1 MRDGWAM
8 QAHLCSCVAANA
20 FGVEGAVALA
30 AKLSGC
36 CALTALRL
44 AHNDIGR
51 EGTNALV
58 TRLCDCHKLRVLD
71 LTGKWGAHRYLV

>member
-1 MRDGWAM
+1 M
-8 QAHLCSCVAANA
+8 QAHLCSCVAANE
-20 FGVEGAVALA
+20 FGVEGAAALA

-36 CALTALRL
+36 CALTALSL

-51 EGTNALV
+51 DTDEGREGASALV

-71 LTGKWGAHRYLV
+71 LTGKWGARRYLV